1 MTGESRWRPG
11 LAPAR
16 AASREQD
23 VDNFGPG
30 LGDAVC
36 PRHPSVSAAS
46 TCSRCGTFMCDAC
59 SEGGTQA
66 MCPECRERTG
76 LRAFPLHRANWNF
89 GALWDYSWETFK
101 REWLM
106 LSLGTLCLMVLSFI
120 AQAVA
125 GILPMLGA
133 AAGSQV
139 LSGVLQVI
147 ATALQTVVQGVLGL
161 GYMRMVFDVLQ
172 GQRADVGRLF
182 TQLHKA
188 GPYFVT
194 TLLLA
199 MMFLLPI
206 AAVGGVVAGVVYAL
220 GGFQNE
226 VVAFGVIGVAVV
238 LAIVPLF
245 YFGMPLYLLQPA
257 MAFEETFSPTDIIR
271 HCYTIARGERLSIFG
286 VTMVGGLLGL
296 AGVMACCVGIIPALA
311 LFQVLIGGL
320 YLALRTEDEA
330 RY

>member
-1 MTGESRWRPG
+1 
-11 LAPAR
+11 
-16 AASREQD
+16 
-23 VDNFGPG
+23 VDNFGSA
-30 LGDAVC
+30 LGGAVC
-36 PRHPSVSAAS
+36 PRHPSVGAIS
-46 TCSRCGTFMCDAC
+46 TCTRCGTFMCDTC
-59 SEGGTQA
+59 NEYGSQSQ
-66 MCPECRERTG
+66 CPECRERTG
-76 LRAFPLHRANWNF
+76 LKAFPLNRGNWNF

-120 AQAVA
+120 VQAVA
-125 GILPMLGA
+125 GFLPLLGKAADSDVLAVILQIIGT
-133 AAGSQV
+133 
-139 LSGVLQVI
+139 VI
-147 ATALQTVVQGVLGL
+147 QTVVQGVLGL
-161 GYMRMVFDVLQ
+161 GYLRMVYDVLE
-172 GQRADVGRLF
+172 GRPADVGRLF